1 MNNRQ
6 SNRRDRCRTHS
17 FGMIAT
23 LATRHRQPTA
33 CPPPT
38 GCLPIGE
45 VERAPRHPPPAITD
59 GGDRAARSAP
69 EPPL

>member
-1 MNNRQ
+1 
-6 SNRRDRCRTHS
+6 
-17 FGMIAT
+17 MIAT